1 MLSFRERET
10 ERGREKREQ
19 SKSRHERE
27 KIRKKWGRKRGDKRL
42 YNSVSKDRPSLNN

>member
-27 KIRKKWGRKRGDKRL
+27 KIRKKWGRKRGGQEAL
-42 YNSVSKDRPSLNN
+42 